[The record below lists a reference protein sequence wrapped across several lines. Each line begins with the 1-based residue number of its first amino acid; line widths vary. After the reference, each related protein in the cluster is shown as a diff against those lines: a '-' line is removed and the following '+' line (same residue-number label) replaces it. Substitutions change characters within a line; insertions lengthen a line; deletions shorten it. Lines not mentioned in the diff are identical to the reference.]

1 MSGGISSGSVV
12 PNTPTPAT
20 AGTPPADATRS
31 TGKLNGASVAGVAN
45 PRRRFDGITPNRTS
59 GTPIRERSANLPD
72 TPPLNQLSGSPTT
85 EPARE
90 GGVAESPKAKQKREL
105 EEACQARENST
116 LEELEAEQEALLD
129 EADEKYQKVEEH
141 TVLGKAFAALDNP
154 SGALKGVK
162 VIIRLPGEDKPIHL
176 VPPDKKALKG
186 RDVAALTKLAKD
198 LLQQYNNT
206 VFTGFRKEEFNQR
219 LSTIHEMLKDV
230 GGKISE
236 KGKADNDWQKR
247 LEDLKNRQSIIHVKQ
262 PAPVEGSEDA
272 VPELTVERLGKEEK
286 EQLMK
291 DLEMIEPE
299 PTTLAG
305 KFWRFL
311 NHGRQ
316 P

>member
-1 MSGGISSGSVV
+1 MSSGITPGSSV
-12 PNTPTPAT
+12 PTPPVT
-20 AGTPPADATRS
+20 STSGAGSADA
-31 TGKLNGASVAGVAN
+31 GKRNGTSIAGVAN
-45 PRRRFDGITPNRTS
+45 PRRQFASIPPNQTS
-59 GTPIRERSANLPD
+59 GTSLRERSASQPD
-72 TPPLNQLSGSPTT
+72 TPPSNQLSGSPSSESAGKGGAAENT
-85 EPARE
+85 RE
-90 GGVAESPKAKQKREL
+90 KQKREL
-105 EEACQARENST
+105 EEARQSRESST
-116 LEELEAEQEALLD
+116 LEELEAEQEALLN
-129 EADEKYQKVEEH
+129 EAGEKYQKVEEH

-154 SGALKGVK
+154 SEALKGVK

-176 VPPDKKALKG
+176 IPPDKKALKG

-206 VFTGFRKEEFNQR
+206 AFTGFKKEEFNQR

-236 KGKADNDWQKR
+236 KGKADNNWQKR
-247 LEDLKNRQSIIHVKQ
+247 LEDLQHRQSIIHVKE
-262 PAPVEGSEDA
+262 PASVEGSEDA
-272 VPELTVERLGKEEK
+272 VPELTVESLGKEET

-291 DLEMIEPE
+291 DLKMIEPE
-299 PTTLAG
+299 PTTLTG